1 VLYGTRLLILGIG
14 LGVLAGTLLSV
25 WDPAGR
31 LSVGAVAKQSTT
43 TAVQPKL
50 GLALGQENLELK
62 SRLAA
67 LLAKYDQMKAG
78 ILLVDLDT
86 QSYVDVNASATFAAA
101 STIKLPIL
109 VAFFQDVDAG
119 KIQLN
124 EMLTMRKELVATEA
138 GDMQYQPVNSK
149 FSALQTA
156 TQMMVISD
164 NTATNML
171 IDLLGGIETL
181 NQRFQSWGLSHTRLQ
196 NRLPDVEGLNITT
209 PQDLILLM
217 DQVQQGNLVSMK
229 SRDRLLDIMRR
240 IENDSL
246 LPQGLDKGATI
257 AHKTGTIGTMI
268 GDIGLIDTPTGK
280 RFLASVLV
288 QRPRDD
294 HRATELIQQI
304 SKAAY
309 QVFSQPTQSAQ
320 QRLEPGAKN
329 ARL

>member
-1 VLYGTRLLILGIG
+1 
-14 LGVLAGTLLSV
+14 
-25 WDPAGR
+25 
-31 LSVGAVAKQSTT
+31 
-43 TAVQPKL
+43 
-50 GLALGQENLELK
+50 
-62 SRLAA
+62 
-67 LLAKYDQMKAG
+67 MKAG